1 MNFSATENG
10 LTIFLGMKIDSDNAE
25 QVAAELVGIR
35 KEHPEGL
42 ATLDAEGLQYISSA
56 GLRSLLKFRKQE
68 PEVYIVNVSPEI
80 YDILDVTG
88 FRRLFQVEKAL
99 RNIKPG
105 DYEVIG
111 QSSRGMICRLDRET
125 IVRIYDKNVSLDAVR
140 REQKND
146 HSALLLGI
154 PAAISYDM
162 VKCADQYGI
171 IYEMTDAVTLAEAI
185 RKQPERRKEF
195 AEKYARFVKEYQS
208 VHVGEEEAESLK
220 RLLHEKADNQS
231 YGRTPEETG
240 FLHRMIDV
248 MPETDTLVHGELF
261 PENIMVQDGELLL
274 LVMSAVITGPAAA
287 ENALICRELFRH
299 TEYGDDFRETFFREY
314 TGISDEAEQAE
325 YRKQLGLLYA
335 FLLCIAPTKVQGGER
350 TLQRILREVVIPNS
364 AALNYLLRT
373 IQ

>member
-10 LTIFLGMKIDSDNAE
+10 LTIFLGRKIDSDNAE

-185 RKQPERRKEF
+185 RKQPE
-195 AEKYARFVKEYQS
+195 
-208 VHVGEEEAESLK
+208 K
-220 RLLHEKADNQS
+220 RP
-231 YGRTPEETG
+231 Y
-240 FLHRMIDV
+240 
-248 MPETDTLVHGELF
+248 
-261 PENIMVQDGELLL
+261 
-274 LVMSAVITGPAAA
+274 
-287 ENALICRELFRH
+287 
-299 TEYGDDFRETFFREY
+299 
-314 TGISDEAEQAE
+314 
-325 YRKQLGLLYA
+325 
-335 FLLCIAPTKVQGGER
+335 
-350 TLQRILREVVIPNS
+350 
-364 AALNYLLRT
+364 
-373 IQ
+373 

>member
-1 MNFSATENG
+1 MNFSTSENG
-10 LTIFLGMKIDSDNAE
+10 LTIFLNGKIDSDNAE
-25 QVAAELVGIR
+25 QIAAELTGIR

-42 ATLDAEGLQYISSA
+42 ATLDAEGLHYISSA

-99 RNIKPG
+99 RNIRPG

-111 QSSRGMICRLDRET
+111 QSTRGKICRLDQDT
-125 IVRIYDKNVSLDAVR
+125 VVRIYDKSVSLDAVR

-162 VKCADQYGI
+162 VKCGDQYGI
-171 IYEMTDAVTLAEAI
+171 VYEMTDASTLAEAVL
-185 RKQPERRKEF
+185 KEPEKRQEF

-208 VHVGEEEAESLK
+208 VHVEEEEAESLK
-220 RLLHEKADNQS
+220 RLLHEKADS
-231 YGRTPEETG
+231 LAGCCTPEETG
-240 FLHRMIDV
+240 FLHRMIDS

-287 ENALICRELFRH
+287 DAALICRELARH
-299 TEYGDDFRETFFREY
+299 TEYGTDFSEIFFREY
-314 TGISDEAEQAE
+314 TGITDETELSE
-325 YRKQLGLLYA
+325 YRKKLGLLYA
-335 FLLCIAPTKVQGGER
+335 FLLCIAPGKAQGEEQ
-350 TLQRILREVVIPNS
+350 TLQRILREVVMPNS
-364 AALNYLLRT
+364 AALDYLLRT
-373 IQ
+373 MR